1 MKLFKRDYNSYTDE
15 DLMRRFSEGDRR
27 AFEQIYDRYEAFMVN
42 FFYRKLWQDRI
53 KAEDFT
59 HDLFTKLIDKPTL
72 FDPSRSFKTWLF
84 SVANNMCKNEYKK
97 QEVRKP
103 TAYDI
108 PEGVESVD
116 EGNLQDTQVDEK
128 QFGIELSQALEKMG
142 EKHSEVF
149 KLRHFEGLSLNEI
162 GEVLEINTGTVKSRL
177 HHATKLLAEK
187 LEVYRKTML

>member
-103 TAYDI
+103 TAYDM